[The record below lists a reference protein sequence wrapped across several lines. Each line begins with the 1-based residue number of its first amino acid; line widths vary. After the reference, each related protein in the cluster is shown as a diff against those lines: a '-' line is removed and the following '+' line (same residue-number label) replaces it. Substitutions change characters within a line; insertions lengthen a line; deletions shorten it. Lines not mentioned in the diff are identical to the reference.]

1 MIGNP
6 FGKMMQY
13 PSTMGE
19 IIAEQREKESRNFA
33 TRYNLNTWVEAKA
46 NDFYH
51 QFGLLEHPKTREPV
65 KDLTSYQQ
73 STWNDGYR
81 YKYRL
86 RVKSQKTGITTS
98 SLMEDFQKCIIPT
111 KDHPLSEW
119 SCMGRE
125 ILLIAQK
132 FEMAKE
138 HLNTLYQM
146 LIESSFAN
154 YVIDKPVEFT
164 TRKSRD
170 KTKANMLY
178 IQNPENPR
186 RPTRIIALGPRA
198 SGVWS
203 WKNVKHIHMSDVA
216 AVDQVDDSQL
226 FGAAFSRLA
235 NTGGSMLIESPP
247 RGQRGKVWDIYQA
260 SELMGDENYEEAK
273 FHTQKIYASQAVDAG
288 LISQDFLD
296 QERIRLGPLYG
307 MFYECEFL
315 NPYTSWYSK
324 DMINYDNNPDYV
336 EF

>member
-1 MIGNP
+1 MVEFFNRKLLPATQLEIHEEEVLKSSRE
-6 FGKMMQY
+6 FHATQY
-13 PSTMGE
+13 SLDLQVP
-19 IIAEQREKESRNFA
+19 
-33 TRYNLNTWVEAKA
+33 VKA

-51 QFGLLEHPKTREPV
+51 KFGLLEHPKTREPV

-98 SLMEDFQKCIIPT
+98 SLIEDFQKCIIPT
-111 KDHPLSEW
+111 KNHPLSPW

-125 ILLIAQK
+125 ILIIAQK

-138 HLNTLYQM
+138 HLNTLYGL
-146 LIESSFAN
+146 LIESDYSN

-178 IQNPENPR
+178 IQNPENPK

-216 AVDQVDDSQL
+216 AVDQIDDSQL

-247 RGQRGKVWDIYQA
+247 RGQRGKGWEIYQA
-260 SELMGDENYEEAK
+260 SELIGDEAHEEAK
-273 FHTQKIYASQAVDAG
+273 FNVKKIYADQAVQAG
-288 LISQDFLD
+288 LIDQEFLD

-315 NPYTSWYSK
+315 NPFTSWYTK
-324 DMINYDNNPDYV
+324 DMINYDNNPNYV